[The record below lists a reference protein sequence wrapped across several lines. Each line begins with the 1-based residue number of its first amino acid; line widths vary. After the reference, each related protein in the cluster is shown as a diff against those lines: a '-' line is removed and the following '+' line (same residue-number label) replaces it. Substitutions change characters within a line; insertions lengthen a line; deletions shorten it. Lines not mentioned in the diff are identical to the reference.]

1 MIDRIISSAIAN
13 RWLVMVAM
21 AAFAVFGYFQ
31 YERLPIDAVPDI
43 TNVQVQINTQAPG
56 YSPLET
62 EQRVTF
68 LVETAMAGLPKL
80 ENTRSISAYGL
91 SQVTVV
97 FQDGTDIYFARQ
109 MVNERLQE
117 VKGELPAGVTPE
129 MGPVSTGLG
138 EIYLYSVVAE
148 HDARKPDGSA
158 YTPTDLRS
166 IQDWIIRP
174 QLRQVAGVS
183 EVNSIGGNAKAY
195 QVAPD
200 PALLLSYG
208 VTLTDLVKALEAN
221 NVNVGAG
228 YIETNGEQ
236 KLVRV
241 PGQIVDTDA
250 LRRAVIATRNSI
262 PVTVADVA
270 EVGIGK
276 ELRSG
281 AATRDGQETVLGTAL
296 MLIGENSRIVS
307 QRVADRMTEINKS
320 LPPGVKAEP
329 VYDRT
334 VLVNKT
340 IATVQKNLLEG
351 AILVIAVLFAFLG
364 NLRAALLTALVIPLS
379 LFATFTGM
387 VSSHVSGNLMSLGA
401 LDFGLI
407 VDGALIIV
415 ENCIMR
421 LAHAQQERGRL
432 LNQSERFEVV
442 YNATREVFKPS
453 LVSVIVI
460 ILVNLPIFALTGV
473 EGKMFRPMAFAV
485 IAALVGAFIFSITF
499 IPAACAL
506 LLSGKI
512 QEKDNFI
519 VRGAKHVYEPMLRAV
534 LKLRWSVAGVA
545 AAFIVVCG
553 WLASTMGAEFI
564 PNLDEGDVAME
575 AVRPPGTGVEQGV
588 QMQLKLDQAL
598 KKVPEVKT
606 VFARNGTAEVATDV
620 MPPARS
626 DVYVMLKPSE
636 EWPDPKKPKTQILEE
651 LQAAAETVPGTLYG
665 FSQPIQLRFNELISG
680 VRSDVAIKI
689 FGDDLPTLLKLAAE
703 VQRVVSATTGSADV
717 KTEQLSGLPLLSVQP
732 RRVDLARYGL
742 SVSDVQDAV
751 SAAIGGK
758 ETGLIYEGDAR
769 YPLEVRLPE
778 ALRVDPEALT
788 RLPLARPNGSY
799 VPLMEVADITAT
811 EGPNQI
817 SRDNGKRRIVVSAN
831 VRGRDLAGFVAE
843 VRGKLES
850 EIKTPPGYYLQYGG
864 TFEQLSSAA
873 KRLQTVVPISLLLIF
888 GLLFMTFG
896 SVKDA
901 LLVFSGVPLALTG
914 GILALLLRGIPLSIT
929 AGVGF
934 ITLSGVAVLSG
945 VVMVSAIRDLR
956 RDGASVEDA
965 IVLGSLL
972 RLRPILMIGL
982 VASLGFLPMALNTST
997 GAEVQRP
1004 LATVVI
1010 GGIISATVLS
1020 LLVLP
1025 ALYRLSSSD
1034 SDLASAGHAP
1044 KPDASPSRHRI
1055 AENPT

>member
-1 MIDRIISSAIAN
+1 MIDRIIHLSISN
-13 RWLVMVAM
+13 RWLVM
-21 AAFAVFGYFQ
+21 AAVLAFSVFGYFQ

-80 ENTRSISAYGL
+80 DHTRSISAYGL

-97 FQDGTDIYFARQ
+97 FHAGTDIYFARQ
-109 MVNERLQE
+109 LVNERLQE
-117 VKGELPAGVTPE
+117 VKSQLPPGVAPE

-138 EIYLYSVVAE
+138 EIYLYSVVADP
-148 HDARKPDGSA
+148 HARKPDGTA

-183 EVNSIGGNAKAY
+183 EVNSIGGNAKQY

-200 PALLLSYG
+200 PARLLAYG
-208 VTLTDLVKALEAN
+208 VTLSDLIKALEAN
-221 NVNVGAG
+221 NLNVGAG

-241 PGQIVDTDA
+241 PGQIADTDA

-270 EVGIGK
+270 EVGLGK

-281 AATRDGQETVLGTAL
+281 AATRDGEETVLGTAL
-296 MLIGENSRIVS
+296 MLIGENSRVVS
-307 QRVADRMTEINKS
+307 QRVADRLVEINKT
-320 LPPGVKAEP
+320 LPAGVKADP

-387 VSSHVSGNLMSLGA
+387 VSSKVSGNLMSLGA

-415 ENCIMR
+415 ENCILR
-421 LAHAQQERGRL
+421 LAHSQQD
-432 LNQSERFEVV
+432 RFKVV
-442 YNATREVFKPS
+442 YDATREVIRPS

-485 IAALVGAFIFSITF
+485 IAALIGAFIFSITF
-499 IPAACAL
+499 VPAACAL

-512 QEKDNFI
+512 QEKDNLI
-519 VRGAKHVYEPMLRAV
+519 VRGAKHVYEPILRTV
-534 LKLRWSVAGVA
+534 LKLRWTVAGTAVMFVLA
-545 AAFIVVCG
+545 CG

-564 PNLDEGDVAME
+564 PNLDEGDVAIE

-588 QMQLKLDQAL
+588 QMQLQLDRAL
-598 KKVPEVKT
+598 MTVPEVKT
-606 VFARNGTAEVATDV
+606 VFARSGTAEVATDV

-626 DVYVMLKPSE
+626 DVYVMFRPQK
-636 EWPDPKKPKTQILEE
+636 EWPDPNKPKSQLLDE
-651 LQAAAETVPGTLYG
+651 LHTAAEEVPGTVYG

-680 VRSDVAIKI
+680 VRSDVAIKV
-689 FGDDLPTLLKLAAE
+689 FGDDLSLLLKIATE
-703 VQRVVSATTGSADV
+703 VQRVVTATDGAADV
-717 KTEQLSGLPLLSVQP
+717 TTEQLSGLPILSVQP
-732 RRVDLARYGL
+732 RRIDLARYGL
-742 SVSDVQDAV
+742 TVADVQDSV

-778 ALRVDPEALT
+778 SMRVDPDALS
-788 RLPLARPNGSY
+788 RLPIARPNGNY
-799 VPLMEVADITAT
+799 VPLAEVADISSN

-817 SRDNGKRRIVVSAN
+817 SRDNGKRRIVVAAN
-831 VRGRDLAGFVAE
+831 VRGRDLAGFVSE
-843 VRGKLES
+843 VQSKLEAQ
-850 EIKTPPGYYLQYGG
+850 IKMPPGYFIQYGG
-864 TFEQLSSAA
+864 TFEQLASAA
-873 KRLQTVVPISLLLIF
+873 QRLQTVVPVSLLLIF
-888 GLLFMTFG
+888 ALLFMTFG
-896 SVKDA
+896 SIKDA

-914 GILALLLRGIPLSIT
+914 GILALLARGIPLSIT

-945 VVMVSAIRDLR
+945 VVMVSAIRDLLQK
-956 RDGASVEDA
+956 GVPLEDA
-965 IVLGSLL
+965 IIRGSLL

-1025 ALYRLSSSD
+1025 ALYRL
-1034 SDLASAGHAP
+1034 ATP
-1044 KPDASPSRHRI
+1044 K
-1055 AENPT
+1055 ETT

>member
-1 MIDRIISSAIAN
+1 MIDRIINFAIGN
-13 RWLVMVAM
+13 RWLVMAAV

-80 ENTRSISAYGL
+80 ESTRSISAYGL

-97 FQDGTDIYFARQ
+97 FKDGTDIYFARQ

-117 VKGELPAGVTPE
+117 VKGQLPEGVSPE

-138 EIYLYSVVAE
+138 EIYLYSVVADP
-148 HDARKPDGSA
+148 DARKPDGTA

-166 IQDWIIRP
+166 IQDWIVRP
-174 QLRQVAGVS
+174 QLRQVPGVS
-183 EVNSIGGNAKAY
+183 EVNSIGGNAKQY

-200 PALLLSYG
+200 PARLLAYG
-208 VTLTDLVKALEAN
+208 VTLDDLVKALETN

-241 PGQIVDTDA
+241 PGQIADTDA

-262 PVTVADVA
+262 PVTVGDVA
-270 EVGIGK
+270 EVGVGK

-281 AATRDGQETVLGTAL
+281 AATRDGKETVLGTAL

-307 QRVADRMTEINKS
+307 QRVADRLVEINKT
-320 LPPGVKAEP
+320 LPAGVRAEP

-387 VSSHVSGNLMSLGA
+387 VSSQVSGNLMSLGA

-415 ENCIMR
+415 ENCILR

-432 LNQSERFEVV
+432 LERSERFEVV
-442 YNATREVFKPS
+442 YNATREVFLPS

-499 IPAACAL
+499 VPAACAL
-506 LLSGKI
+506 LLSGKVK
-512 QEKDNFI
+512 EKDNFI
-519 VRGAKHVYEPMLRAV
+519 VRGAKRIYEPLLRAV
-534 LKLRWSVAGVA
+534 LKLRWPVAGVA
-545 AAFIVVCG
+545 VLFVMLCG
-553 WLASTMGAEFI
+553 WLASQMGAEFI
-564 PNLDEGDVAME
+564 PNLDEGDIAME

-588 QMQLKLDQAL
+588 QMQLKLDNAL
-598 KKVPEVKT
+598 KRLPEVKT

-626 DVYVMLKPSE
+626 DVYVILKPHDQ
-636 EWPDPKKPKTQILEE
+636 WPDPNKTKSQLIEE
-651 LQAAAETVPGTLYG
+651 LQAAADTVPGTVYG
-665 FSQPIQLRFNELISG
+665 FTQPIQLRFNELISG
-680 VRSDVAIKI
+680 VRSDVAVKI
-689 FGDDLPTLLKLAAE
+689 FGDDLSTLLKLGNE
-703 VQRVVSATTGSADV
+703 VQRVVAATQGAADV
-717 KTEQLSGLPLLSVQP
+717 KTEQVSGLPILSVQP
-732 RRVDLARYGL
+732 RRLELARYGL
-742 SVSDVQDAV
+742 TVADVQDSV

-778 ALRVDPEALT
+778 SLRVDPEALE
-788 RLPLARPNGSY
+788 RLPIARPNGNY
-799 VPLMEVADITAT
+799 VPLAEVADITSV

-831 VRGRDLAGFVAE
+831 VRGRDLASFVTE
-843 VRGKLES
+843 IRGKLEQQV
-850 EIKTPPGYYLQYGG
+850 KMPPGYFLQYGG
-864 TFEQLSSAA
+864 TFEQLASAA
-873 KRLQTVVPISLLLIF
+873 ERLQTVVPVSLLLIF
-888 GLLFMTFG
+888 GLLFMTCG

-929 AGVGF
+929 AGVGS

-945 VVMVSAIRDLR
+945 VVMVSAIRDLLR
-956 RDGASVEDA
+956 NGVPLEDA
-965 IVLGSLL
+965 IVQGSLL

-1025 ALYRLSSSD
+1025 ALYRL
-1034 SDLASAGHAP
+1034 ATR
-1044 KPDASPSRHRI
+1044 PDATGVPVSKAVEPSHHPEE
-1055 AENPT
+1055 AAT